1 MPKSFSEHKKQQWKE
16 NILKQRESGLSVA
29 VWCRENNFNNHCFK
43 YWQKKLFPKI
53 LDSSAFTEIKDKKN
67 SENFIR
73 KGVGITIEYQGI
85 HIHLD
90 KYFDSSVLRQCLEVL
105 RGIAC

>member
-1 MPKSFSEHKKQQWKE
+1 MPKPFSEDKKQQWKE

-29 VWCRENNFNNHCFK
+29 VWCRENNFNIHCFG

-53 LDSSAFTEIKDKKN
+53 LDSSAFTEIKERKIP
-67 SENFIR
+67 EEFVR
-73 KGVGITIEYQGI
+73 KGAGISIEYQGI

-90 KYFDSSVLRQCLEVL
+90 KCFDSSVLKQCLDVF
-105 RGIAC
+105 RGFAC